1 MVWLATPDLCKQI
14 TVLMSRHA
22 ESTLQAHCVAWFRLQ
37 YPAKRRLLFAIPNGA
52 FLQGD
57 ARRRAMRWAMLQKE
71 GANPGTADMFLA
83 IPSGDLAG
91 LFIEMKT
98 PSGRQSTDQAEFE
111 QAVLAE
117 GYGYVMPRTLEEF
130 QRVIKSYLETGKY

>member
-1 MVWLATPDLCKQI
+1 
-14 TVLMSRHA
+14 MSRHA

-57 ARRRAMRWAMLQKE
+57 ARKRAMRAGLLKKE
-71 GANPGTADMFLA
+71 GMNSGTADLFLA
-83 IPSGDLAG
+83 IQSSDLAG

-98 PSGRQSTDQAEFE
+98 PKGRQTAEQAEFE
-111 QAVLAE
+111 RAALEA
-117 GYGYVMPRTLEEF
+117 GYGYAMPRTLEEF
-130 QRVIKSYLETGKY
+130 QRVVKLYLTTGKY